1 MWASQLSD
9 AGVERLKEQSV
20 KRKYMLLPSAYGQL
34 PERKIHALLDFG
46 ALDYVL
52 MVEIEVENESQNW
65 EECASVRK
73 TKCGKT
79 STASAH
85 RPHSPQNLV
94 YS

>member
-1 MWASQLSD
+1 
-9 AGVERLKEQSV
+9 
-20 KRKYMLLPSAYGQL
+20 MLLPSAHGQL

-52 MVEIEVENESQNW
+52 MVEIEVENENQNW

-85 RPHSPQNLV
+85 RLHSPHQLRIWFILV
-94 YS
+94 LENGQGQRKHKPP